1 MKIKV
6 CGMREPENIA
16 AVEALGID
24 WMGFIFY
31 PHSPRYVAM
40 PPTYLLNNCKR
51 VGVFVNES
59 LEVIEQ
65 CIKQFGLQTIQL
77 HGTES
82 PELCQALRKKG
93 VEVFKAL
100 SVKSEEDVART
111 TLYIGSCDYLLFDTP
126 CTEYGGSGRTFSWS
140 LLESYQGET
149 PFLLSGGI
157 GLEQLEA
164 LQQFYHPAWAGIDL
178 NSRFE
183 SSPGVKEVES
193 LKEFL
198 AQIRAFTLKH

>member
-31 PHSPRYVAM
+31 PRSPRYVAT
-40 PPTYLLNNCKR
+40 PPTYLPNNCKR

-65 CIKQFGLQTIQL
+65 CIQLFGLQTVQL

-82 PELCQALRKKG
+82 PEICQAVRQKG

-100 SVKSEEDVART
+100 SVKNEEDVARST
-111 TLYIGSCDYLLFDTP
+111 FYIGSCDYLLFDTP
-126 CTEYGGSGRTFSWS
+126 CTKYGGSGRTFSWS
-140 LLESYQGET
+140 LLDLYQGET

-157 GLEQLEA
+157 GLEQVEA
-164 LQQFYHPAWAGIDL
+164 LKQFHHPAWRGVDL

-183 SSPGVKEVES
+183 SAPGIKEVEQ
-193 LKEFL
+193 LQEFL
-198 AQIRAFTLKH
+198 SNMHWLNL